1 MWPELARHLGRYPS
15 AVLTAQDASGYPS
28 SVRCRPTVDAPAQV
42 IRIDLPA
49 DASLRP
55 GPASLLCH
63 SHNQFLWNL
72 RSFLLRGVLARDGA
86 GWRFNVGQF
95 IPGIG
100 IGGPVGMVR
109 FAMAKRRVAAKYLAD
124 RNLDRPRVPWDEL
137 RALKAQVKRGRF

>member
-1 MWPELARHLGRYPS
+1 MWREVTRHLGRYPN
-15 AVLTAQDASGYPS
+15 AVLTAQDTSGYPF
-28 SVRCRPTVDAPAQV
+28 SVRCRPTVDATAEI
-42 IRIDLPA
+42 IRIDPPVQV
-49 DASLRP
+49 SLKP

-72 RSFLLRGVLARDGA
+72 RSFLLRGVLSRDDA
-86 GWRFNVGQF
+86 GWRFEVGQF

-100 IGGPVGMVR
+100 IGGPVGMMR

-124 RNLDRPRVPWDEL
+124 RNLDRPRLPWDEL